1 MKRLKNI
8 KRILRKYL
16 GMMKHSSVY
25 EKENQVKKIS
35 LILMAS
41 LFMTIIIETALA
53 QSYAGDGATIEPI
66 MLIDKPTAGLLK
78 RGSYSVSSNFFQ
90 KGGMLLGISVGIFEP
105 FTFGISYGGT
115 DIIGPNKIEMNPMP
129 GVNAKLRLVSES
141 SVMPALAIGFD
152 SQGKEP
158 YLSADTL
165 KRYTIKSPGVYIAT
179 SKNYEFLGNFSVHGG
194 LNKSMETND
203 GDKDLDMY
211 VGAEKS
217 IGRDISIML
226 EYDFAANDNNNNAI
240 GKGIGYL
247 NFGFRWTWGK
257 GIVVGFN
264 LKNITKNQDNV
275 SVGNRTLQIDY
286 IGNF

>member
-1 MKRLKNI
+1 
-8 KRILRKYL
+8 
-16 GMMKHSSVY
+16 
-25 EKENQVKKIS
+25 VKKLN
-35 LILMAS
+35 LILIIN
-41 LFMTIIIETALA
+41 LLMTVTVETALA
-53 QSYAGDGATIEPI
+53 QSYAGDGATIEPT

-90 KGGMLLGISVGIFEP
+90 NGGMLLGISVGIFEP

-115 DIIGPNKIEMNPMP
+115 NIIGHEKIDMNPMP
-129 GVNAKLRLVSES
+129 GMNAKLRLIGES
-141 SVMPALAIGFD
+141 SVTPALAIGFD

-165 KRYTIKSPGVYIAT
+165 KRYTIKSPGVYIVA

-194 LNKSMETND
+194 FNKSMETSD
-203 GDKDLDMY
+203 GDKDLNMY

-217 IGRDISIML
+217 IGRDISIMM
-226 EYDFAANDNNNNAI
+226 EYDFAANDNNSNAI
-240 GKGIGYL
+240 GKGNGYL

>member
-1 MKRLKNI
+1 M
-8 KRILRKYL
+8 LRKYL
-16 GMMKHSSVY
+16 GMTKISSVY
-25 EKENQVKKIS
+25 EKENQVKKLCVVSIIYLLLTVS
-35 LILMAS
+35 GEMAQ
-41 LFMTIIIETALA
+41 A
-53 QSYAGDGATIEPI
+53 QSYAGDGATIEPT

-90 KGGMLLGISVGIFEP
+90 NGGVFVGISVGIFEQ

-115 DIIGPNKIEMNPMP
+115 DIIGPNKIEMNPIP
-129 GVNAKLRLVSES
+129 GVNAKLRLLGES
-141 SVMPALAIGFD
+141 SVLPALAIGFD

-158 YLSADTL
+158 YLNADTL
-165 KRYTIKSPGVYIAT
+165 KRYTVKSPGVYIAA
-179 SKNYEFLGNFSVHGG
+179 SKNYEFLGNLSFHGG

-203 GDKDLDMY
+203 GDKDLNMY
-211 VGAEKS
+211 VGLEKS
-217 IGRDISIML
+217 IGKDISIMF
-226 EYDFAANDNNNNAI
+226 EYDFAANDNNNYAI

-257 GIVVGFN
+257 GLVVGFN

-275 SVGNRTLQIDY
+275 NVGNRTLQIDY

>member
-1 MKRLKNI
+1 MKYNSDYK
-8 KRILRKYL
+8 
-16 GMMKHSSVY
+16 
-25 EKENQVKKIS
+25 KENQVKTLN
-35 LILMAS
+35 LILIANL
-41 LFMTIIIETALA
+41 LFIVTIETAVA
-53 QSYAGDGATIEPI
+53 QSYAGDGATVEPT

-78 RGSYSVSSNFFQ
+78 RGAYSISSNFYQ
-90 KGGMLLGISVGIFEP
+90 EGGVLLGISVGMFDP
-105 FTFGISYGGT
+105 FMFGISYGGT
-115 DIIGPNKIEMNPMP
+115 NIIGPNKIEMNPMP
-129 GVNAKLRLVSES
+129 GINAKLRIVSES

-158 YLSADTL
+158 YVDSLS
-165 KRYTIKSPGVYIAT
+165 RYTIKSPGVYIAA
-179 SKNYEFLGNFSVHGG
+179 SKNYEFLGNLSVHGG

-226 EYDFAANDNNNNAI
+226 EYDFAENDNNNHAI
-240 GKGIGYL
+240 GKGNGYL

-257 GIVVGFN
+257 GLVVGFN
-264 LKNITKNQDNV
+264 LKNITKNQNNV
-275 SVGNRTLQIDY
+275 DVANRTLQIDY